1 MVPVSL
7 TLPYPISTNR
17 YYRTF
22 MPKGFKAP
30 VTTLSKEAKQYK
42 ADVRIVA
49 QRAGVV
55 APIAGRVAVAYTLYP
70 QRPQD
75 YAKRMKAD
83 PLRWDD
89 TVQCLDLDN
98 ALKVMLDSL
107 KGIVFEDDKFVHE
120 LHGRRAEPDGE
131 GRLEVTITPIMI
143 ESAQPSLL

>member
-1 MVPVSL
+1 MNAIHL
-7 TLPYPISTNR
+7 TLPPAVSSNR
-17 YYRTF
+17 YWRTY

-30 VTTLSKEAKQYK
+30 VTTLSKEAKEYK
-42 ADVRIVA
+42 ATVARIA
-49 QRAGVV
+49 REHGVV
-55 APIAGRVAVAYTLYP
+55 APIKGRVAVSYTLFP
-70 QRPQD
+70 KRPQD

-131 GRLEVTITPIMI
+131 GRLEVVITPMLVD
-143 ESAQPSLL
+143 SPQPSLI